1 MKVFVKLSFL
11 LVMVMLAVPGCS
23 QKSGTEQLGEAPA
36 QERLHPEGEA
46 AAKDIASQEPAAP
59 ADVAQPQT
67 EMAPSESSEVQLS
80 EIRGTVV
87 KTDDGIVIFSD
98 AGSFLVAGQD
108 LSNMVGKNVKATGT
122 VGEGAERPTITLST
136 IKLIE

>member
-1 MKVFVKLSFL
+1 MKMFAKLSFL
-11 LVMVMLAVPGCS
+11 LVMVMLVALGCS

-36 QERLHPEGEA
+36 QERLHPENEVSTG
-46 AAKDIASQEPAAP
+46 DMASQEQAAP
-59 ADVAQPQT
+59 ADVAQPQA
-67 EMAPSESSEVQLS
+67 EAAPAESSEVQLS

-122 VGEGAERPTITLST
+122 VDEGGERPTITLST
-136 IKLIE
+136 VTLIE